1 MARPLRIEYPGA
13 WYHVMNRGRRREKIF
28 QSDRDYKIF
37 LEILGECVRLFSI
50 EIHAYS
56 LMPNHYHLLI
66 RTPNANLS
74 RAMRHL
80 NGVYTQKI
88 NKRYR
93 YEGSL
98 FKGKFKSIVLEE
110 DTYFQELIRYIHRN
124 PLKAKIVERM
134 IDHKWTSHR
143 SYMLDGEGPEW
154 LRKDTALSKFG
165 KYEKSSRLK
174 MDAFVKQEVPEDLEN
189 MMERVKWP
197 ALLGGKEFK
206 KKIGELIRG
215 KEIEVREVPQCKETE
230 TRISAGEVAALLIEK
245 FEDWDKSVFGRS
257 KERSLV
263 RKRRKFVYVCREYLQ
278 VPCREI
284 CDVLGGASFALISNY
299 CSQSRLMA
307 KNSEEFAEEIKLLT
321 KIVKENLNVKY

>member
-28 QSDRDYKIF
+28 QSDQDYRLF
-37 LEILGECVRLFSI
+37 LKVLGECVRLFGI
-50 EIHAYS
+50 EVHAYS

-98 FKGKFKSIVLEE
+98 FKGRFKSIVLEE

-124 PLKAKIVERM
+124 PLKAKIVEKI

-165 KYEKSSRLK
+165 KYEKSSRQK

-189 MMERVKWP
+189 MLERVKWP

-206 KKIGELIRG
+206 EKIGELIKG
-215 KEIEVREVPQCKETE
+215 KEIEVREVPQYREAEKH
-230 TRISAGEVAALLIEK
+230 ISAGEVADLLVGK
-245 FEDWDKSVFGRS
+245 FEGWDKSVFGTS
-257 KERSLV
+257 KERKMV
-263 RKRRKFVYVCREYLQ
+263 EKRRKFVYMCREYLQ
-278 VPCREI
+278 IPCREI

-299 CSQSRLMA
+299 CSQSRLIA
-307 KNSEEFAEEIKLLT
+307 KNSKEFVEEIELLAESF
-321 KIVKENLNVKY
+321 KQDRNIKY

>member
-1 MARPLRIEYPGA
+1 MARPLRIEFPGA

-28 QSDRDYKIF
+28 QSDPDYKLF
-37 LEILGECVRLFSI
+37 LKVLGECVRLFRI

-66 RTPNANLS
+66 RTPIANLS

-98 FKGKFKSIVLEE
+98 FKGRFKSIVIEE

-124 PLKAKIVERM
+124 PLKAKIVERI

-143 SYMLDGEGPEW
+143 SYMLNGEGPEW
-154 LRKDTALSKFG
+154 LRKDVALSKFG
-165 KYEKSSRLK
+165 KYEKSSRQK

-189 MMERVKWP
+189 MLERVKWP

-206 KKIGELIRG
+206 EKIGELIKG
-215 KEIEVREVPQCKETE
+215 KEIEVREVPQCKEAE
-230 TRISAGEVAALLIEK
+230 TPISADAVVTLLVDKLEG
-245 FEDWDKSVFGRS
+245 WDKSVFGTS
-257 KERSLV
+257 KEREMV
-263 RKRRKFVYVCREYLQ
+263 KKRRKFVYMCREYLQ
-278 VPCREI
+278 IPCRDI
-284 CDVLGGASFALISNY
+284 CDALGGASFALISNY
-299 CSQSRLMA
+299 CSQSRLIA
-307 KNSEEFAEEIKLLT
+307 KNSKEFIEEIELLAET
-321 KIVKENLNVKY
+321 VKQNLNIKY